1 MNYRLR
7 KIIYTLLTFV
17 LLLSSLPITV
27 LAEETEHII
36 KWPTPPEITSGGA
49 VVIEASTGAILYDK
63 NAYEAFHPASTTKLM
78 TSLLA
83 IEQSPLSEIVTC
95 SHDAIYSI
103 GWTVAVLV

>member
-7 KIIYTLLTFV
+7 KIIYILLTFV

-27 LAEETEHII
+27 FAEETEHII

-63 NAYEAFHPASTTKLM
+63 NAYEGAYLNRSGDCSCRWCVSSAHGR
-78 TSLLA
+78 
-83 IEQSPLSEIVTC
+83 IE
-95 SHDAIYSI
+95 AR
-103 GWTVAVLV
+103 